1 MIMKGYVQCYTGNGK
16 GKTTAALGLA
26 VRAAGWSK
34 HSIIIQF
41 LKGKK
46 SGERIALKRF
56 HDLITI
62 ETYGSKN
69 FYIPGT
75 DDEYFKE
82 LTRKAYDRCL
92 AVCTDSSFN
101 IVICD
106 EILTALQW
114 KLLSEE
120 DIIHLVEI
128 KHHETELILTG
139 RGLSKTLFPYC
150 DLITEMK
157 EIKHY
162 YNNGVKARRGV
173 EW

>member
-1 MIMKGYVQCYTGNGK
+1 
-16 GKTTAALGLA
+16 LGLA

-41 LKGKK
+41 LNGKK

-56 HDLITI
+56 NDLITI

-82 LTRKAYDRCL
+82 LTRKAYDRCSV
-92 AVCTDSSFN
+92 VCADSSFD

-114 KLLSEE
+114 KLLSEQ
-120 DIIHLVEI
+120 DIIQLVKI
-128 KHHETELILTG
+128 KHYETELILTG
-139 RGLSKTLFPYC
+139 RGLSKTLFPFC

-162 YNNGVKARRGV
+162 YNNSVKARRGS